1 MSRRKEFAGILPL
14 VYQQELTFWGKEEGP
29 VKHPSLWNTEWHYL
43 MIIYSLSVK
52 PNRLWF
58 LIGRSMSLNVFAL
71 TSTLEMNAIF
81 RIDSAIKEH
90 PAWTAIALIK
100 LVNMTAN
107 VPSIT
112 TGGSVRWTST
122 NVLQIHVRTM
132 EYASAGL
139 TPTLAS
145 VRQDTVASIANS
157 TSMIARPHHVR
168 MVAPV
173 WTV

>member
-1 MSRRKEFAGILPL
+1 
-14 VYQQELTFWGKEEGP
+14 
-29 VKHPSLWNTEWHYL
+29 

-71 TSTLEMNAIF
+71 TSTLEMNVIF
-81 RIDSAIKEH
+81 RLASAIKEN
-90 PAWTAIALIK
+90 PVWMVFALIK

-112 TGGSVRWTST
+112 ARRSVRWTST

-132 EYASAGL
+132 EYALAGL

-157 TSMIARPHHVR
+157 TLMIARPHHVR
-168 MVAPV
+168 MAAPV
-173 WTV
+173 WTVYVLTVASARRVILELTASMLLIGA